1 MASLNGTTARVIR
14 CIPAKV
20 MEFCFSFDPAGKTY
34 VFNLLRVSAT
44 VVILSTG
51 GLLAFLLLG
60 GNKRKKSGT
69 PDNMGKQ
76 D

>member
-1 MASLNGTTARVIR
+1 LEAREGRAGASIR
-14 CIPAKV
+14 KV

-34 VFNLLRVSAT
+34 VFNLMRVSAT
-44 VVILSTG
+44 VIILCAG

-60 GNKRKKSGT
+60 GNKRKKSGA
-69 PDNMGKQ
+69 PGNRDGR